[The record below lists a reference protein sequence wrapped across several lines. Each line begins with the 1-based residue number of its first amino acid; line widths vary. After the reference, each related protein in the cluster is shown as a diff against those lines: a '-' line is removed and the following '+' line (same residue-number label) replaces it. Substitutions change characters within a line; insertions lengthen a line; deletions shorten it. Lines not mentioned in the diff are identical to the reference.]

1 MQCSI
6 LFYFCHKVAKA
17 EGEGVAINE
26 TNFPDKVFMEYVHS
40 KFDSNGD
47 NFLSKSELE
56 QVIDILVSPQPLY
69 GDQDSVNFKGDIES
83 LKGIEY
89 FPNLEKLDCSH
100 NKLSVLDVS
109 QNTALTELIC
119 QYNQLTDIKLG
130 HNTALM
136 YLYCAGNLLLKLDV
150 SQNTNLIWLSCHS
163 NQLYNIDLSQNK
175 EFAVLE
181 CYGNHFS
188 VLDLSNNENLYALI
202 SGNEELSK
210 IQFNIKAYDKEQL
223 LQASQLHYYYTLY
236 GNFESSGLQ
245 DLQNIISTP
254 MSGSYAKD
262 SILKVIDPA
271 KPATYKLK
279 GKEFTITYVDTSA

>member
-17 EGEGVAINE
+17 EGEGIAINE
-26 TNFPDKVFMEYVHS
+26 TNFLDKVFREYVHS

-100 NKLSVLDVS
+100 NKLSV
-109 QNTALTELIC
+109 
-119 QYNQLTDIKLG
+119 
-130 HNTALM
+130 
-136 YLYCAGNLLLKLDV
+136 LDV

-271 KPATYKLK
+271 KPATYKVK